1 MRSGRF
7 RSILVSAIALGCGLP
22 LYLLLDR
29 MHLLSPS
36 LRQTP
41 WPLAVPAL
49 GAVAAFVV
57 ARRKP
62 GVAVSAAALGSVALL
77 AAAAAHAR
85 RPLPPPPHEISVG
98 AKLPLP
104 ILRDEHGRT
113 VALQSLLRDRPA
125 VLLLFRGVWCPSCR
139 RQLAALSA
147 EADRFLAAGVA
158 VYGITPDPPDV
169 VAKWSPSLHAPFPI
183 LSNENSQIANDVC
196 GGDSHCQLIVD
207 PSGTIRWGSLND
219 NWRTLTPPDAVLQS
233 AWRLR

>member
-49 GAVAAFVV
+49 GAVAGFLV

-62 GVAVSAAALGSVALL
+62 GVTVSAAALGSVALL
-77 AAAAAHAR
+77 TAAAAHAR

-104 ILRDEHGRT
+104 ILRDEHGRS

-125 VLLLFRGVWCPSCR
+125 VVLLFRGV
-139 RQLAALSA
+139 
-147 EADRFLAAGVA
+147 
-158 VYGITPDPPDV
+158 
-169 VAKWSPSLHAPFPI
+169 
-183 LSNENSQIANDVC
+183 
-196 GGDSHCQLIVD
+196 
-207 PSGTIRWGSLND
+207 
-219 NWRTLTPPDAVLQS
+219 
-233 AWRLR
+233 